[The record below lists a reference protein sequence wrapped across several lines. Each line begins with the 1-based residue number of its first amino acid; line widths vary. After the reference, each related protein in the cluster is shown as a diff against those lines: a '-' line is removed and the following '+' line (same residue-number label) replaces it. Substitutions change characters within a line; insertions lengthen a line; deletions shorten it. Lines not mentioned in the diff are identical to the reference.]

1 MPDFDWPK
9 RETNRLKCAS
19 CGEKD
24 RKSDFIETKDIPWNG
39 PTRNNLKTLTIF
51 GVTVS
56 LYSVIKV
63 HTEIS
68 SWCSVE

>member
-24 RKSDFIETKDIPWNG
+24 RKSYFIETKDIPWNE
-39 PTRNNLKTLTIF
+39 PTRNNLKTVTIF

-56 LYSVIKV
+56 L
-63 HTEIS
+63 
-68 SWCSVE
+68 